1 MMTFE
6 TIIYEV
12 KNNIG
17 YITINRP
24 KALNAL
30 NQKVLGELSE
40 VIELVENDSEA
51 KVVIITGAGGKA
63 FVAGADIAAMQMM
76 NPSEAYDFARFAQKI
91 YNRIQYMP
99 KMVIAAIDGFALGG
113 GCELAMACDI
123 RVASKKSKIG
133 IPEVTL
139 GVIPGFAGTQRLPR
153 IVGLS
158 MAKEMLATGR
168 KVPAEEAKVI
178 GLLNHVVEENPI
190 EKAEEIAAEICKNSI
205 SAISLG
211 KRAMNEGIEMEL
223 KKGIEHEAALFAV
236 AFSTEDQR
244 EGMTAFLEKR
254 SANFK

>member
-1 MMTFE
+1 MAFE
-6 TIIYEV
+6 TIIYEE

-30 NQKVLGELSE
+30 NQVVLGELSE
-40 VIELVENDSEA
+40 AVDMAEKDPNV

-76 NPSEAYDFARFAQKI
+76 TPSEAYDFARMAQEI

-99 KMVIAAIDGFALGG
+99 KIVIAAIDGFALGG

-123 RVASKKSKIG
+123 RVASAKSKIG

-153 IVGLS
+153 LVGLS
-158 MAKEMLATGR
+158 RAKEMLATAR
-168 KVPAEEAKVI
+168 KVPADEALSI
-178 GLLNHVVEENPI
+178 GLVNHVVEENPVA
-190 EKAEEIAAEICKNSI
+190 KAEEIAADICKNSM
-205 SAISLG
+205 SAVALG

-236 AFSTEDQR
+236 TFSTEDQR

-254 SANFK
+254 PANFK